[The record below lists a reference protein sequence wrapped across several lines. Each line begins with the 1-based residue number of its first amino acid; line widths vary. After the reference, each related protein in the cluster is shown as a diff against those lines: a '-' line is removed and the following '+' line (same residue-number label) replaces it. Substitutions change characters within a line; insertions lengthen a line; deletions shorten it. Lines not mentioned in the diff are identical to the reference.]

1 MPVFCGFDRKKLHYF
16 EKTFPYIQENPYFCR
31 DFVRIVMKVELFV
44 PCIIDQFF
52 PEVAVH
58 TMKVLARTGVEVEYN
73 PEQTC
78 CGRFAYNA
86 GFVEDAKELGDKFL
100 NDFSYDG
107 PVVAPSA
114 ACVHYI
120 KKHYPELF
128 FNTANHLNFK
138 RMVANVYELTDFLV
152 NKVQFDDFG
161 AEFPYKVT
169 FHDSCSA
176 LRGLGLGKE
185 ARQLLSKVKGLELVE
200 MKQADMCCGADFS
213 LEINHEDLALGMA
226 SHKVRNALNT
236 GAEYIVSTDMTC
248 LMHQRAY
255 IEKEN
260 LPIKVIHIADVLASG
275 WE

>member
-1 MPVFCGFDRKKLHYF
+1 MRAHKK
-16 EKTFPYIQENPYFCR
+16 NRYFCTFFK
-31 DFVRIVMKVELFV
+31 DANMTIELFV
-44 PCIIDQFF
+44 PCVIDQFF
-52 PEVAVH
+52 PEVAVS
-58 TMKVLARTGVEVEYN
+58 TLKVLERAGVEVNYN

-86 GFVEDAKELGDKFL
+86 GFLEEAKELGDKL
-100 NDFSYDG
+100 LSDFSNVN
-107 PVVAPSA
+107 PMVSPSA

-120 KKHYPELF
+120 KKRFPELF

-138 RMVANVYELTDFLV
+138 KIVGNIYELTDFLV
-152 NKVQFDDFG
+152 NQLHFDDFG
-161 AEFPYKVT
+161 AEFPHKVT

-200 MKQADMCCGADFS
+200 MKQTDMCCGADFS
-213 LEINHEDLALGMA
+213 LQVNHEPIAVGMA
-226 SHKVRNALNT
+226 NHKVKNAMNT
-236 GAEYIVSTDMTC
+236 GAEYIVSTDMSC
-248 LMHQRAY
+248 LMHQKSF
-255 IEKEN
+255 IEKEG